1 MSDWSN
7 RRVLVTGAT
16 GFVGSHVAERLVRE
30 GAHVRVLVR
39 EPRKLI
45 DSVRDRVEVV
55 RGDLLQPDC
64 FSAATADCEVVFH
77 VAGWLS
83 TPNRLEIARAVNVT
97 ATRQLAETARSN
109 NVQRFIS
116 TSSIAV
122 YGPVISGTID
132 ETWPHWP
139 VYAYAETKSLGERAA
154 FETAT
159 DSFGVVVL
167 RPAMIYGPRGDAWT
181 TLPVQLAQRGL
192 PMLIGGGHGFS
203 HPVYVGNLVDA
214 YLLAATR
221 PEAIGEAFT
230 ICDCDVPWREFYG
243 HYAKMAGKPARSVP
257 AAMATVA
264 AFGVEIAAKIA
275 GRLPRVSRAMLGFTT
290 GQCRFSID
298 KAKRLLGWEPSVSL
312 DEGLQ
317 TTEKWL
323 RESGMIK

>member
-7 RRVLVTGAT
+7 RCVLVTGAT
-16 GFVGSHVAERLVRE
+16 GFVGSHVTERLVRD

-39 EPRKLI
+39 DPRKLI
-45 DSVRDRVEVV
+45 ESLRDRVEVV

-83 TPNRLEIARAVNVT
+83 TPNRLEIAHAVNVT
-97 ATRQLAETARSN
+97 ATRQLAEAARLN
-109 NVQRFIS
+109 GVRRFIS

-122 YGPVISGTID
+122 YGPVASGTID

-154 FETAT
+154 LETAT
-159 DSFGVVVL
+159 DSFGVTVL

-203 HPVYVGNLVDA
+203 HPVYVDNLVDA

-221 PEAIGEAFT
+221 AEAIGEAFT

-243 HYAKMAGKPARSVP
+243 RYAKMAGRPARSMPV
-257 AAMATVA
+257 AIAIAA
-264 AFGVEIAAKIA
+264 AFGVEIAAKVA

-290 GQCRFSID
+290 GQCRFSTD
-298 KAKRLLGWEPSVSL
+298 KAKRLLGWEPNVSL
-312 DEGLQ
+312 DEGLRR
-317 TTEKWL
+317 TETWL
-323 RESGMIK
+323 CESGTIK